1 MDRVTVVDIGGADIN
16 KGYRQIFNHS
26 RFHYITVDLE
36 GAAGVTVNLSDP
48 YKLPFDDGSVD
59 ILLSGQMLEHCEF
72 FWLAFAEWV
81 RVLKPDGFIFLIAP
95 SAGRIHLAP
104 VDCYRFYPDAYRALA
119 KYANCQLL
127 EVWRDER
134 GPWQD
139 LVGVFARHALPAIG
153 APQADQTL
161 VPNQEP
167 PRAPPAS
174 AEEEAAGGSRTYAE
188 VLSDLHELL
197 APRAYLEIGV
207 RGGEYFSLARGP
219 ALGIAPDASFQAP
232 PADGSRLLQMTSS
245 DFFDVAADHL
255 GEPPDLIFLNGTHLI
270 ESVLNDFMY
279 VERLAAP
286 HALVVVA
293 DVTPNHPSQAARTP
307 RTSLWTGDVWK
318 LITVL
323 QQSRPNLYLQTLD
336 ASPAGLLLIG
346 GLTAGHAGLWDR
358 HATIVRDCLRMG
370 DPPPAILERQGAIT
384 PDLETLARII
394 APLSDVAGGGKLKA
408 QRVVAEM
415 RAATPPGR
423 PG

>member
-188 VLSDLHELL
+188 MLSDLHELL
-197 APRAYLEIGV
+197 APRAYLEIG
-207 RGGEYFSLARGP
+207 AREKY
-219 ALGIAPDASFQAP
+219 SP
-232 PADGSRLLQMTSS
+232 PLTPISR
-245 DFFDVAADHL
+245 
-255 GEPPDLIFLNGTHLI
+255 
-270 ESVLNDFMY
+270 
-279 VERLAAP
+279 
-286 HALVVVA
+286 
-293 DVTPNHPSQAARTP
+293 
-307 RTSLWTGDVWK
+307 
-318 LITVL
+318 
-323 QQSRPNLYLQTLD
+323 
-336 ASPAGLLLIG
+336 
-346 GLTAGHAGLWDR
+346 
-358 HATIVRDCLRMG
+358 
-370 DPPPAILERQGAIT
+370 
-384 PDLETLARII
+384 
-394 APLSDVAGGGKLKA
+394 
-408 QRVVAEM
+408 
-415 RAATPPGR
+415 
-423 PG
+423 